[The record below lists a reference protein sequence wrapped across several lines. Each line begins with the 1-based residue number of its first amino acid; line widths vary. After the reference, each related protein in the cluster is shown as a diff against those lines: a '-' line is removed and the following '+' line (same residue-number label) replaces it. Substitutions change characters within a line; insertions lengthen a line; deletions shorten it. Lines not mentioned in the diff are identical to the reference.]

1 MENFDFNSILGSL
14 SEMLGGVDFQALLN
28 TFMETAKKLIEMLK
42 PLLENLSSGT
52 TTTDPATTA

>member
-1 MENFDFNSILGSL
+1 MEGFDFSNILSSLSKMLGS
-14 SEMLGGVDFQALLN
+14 VNFQELLN

-52 TTTDPATTA
+52 GTEPAA

>member
-1 MENFDFNSILGSL
+1 MEGFDFSTILSSL
-14 SEMLGGVDFQALLN
+14 TEMLGSINFQGLLN

-52 TTTDPATTA
+52 GTEPAA